1 MAQQKIGV
9 ILEVKDN
16 GSMGVS
22 TKNAKELRAAIE
34 AGQKASI
41 LLSRGIADPKKEEA
55 LKAQVALA
63 KQLTREI
70 NAANSSSR
78 ATAKAMS
85 ALTVLDR
92 MEQTMPSTPGLERGS
107 AAANARGGTRD
118 FARQAQGMGGLV
130 HVYATFA
137 ANIWAVTAAFEGL
150 SRAFETTRLE
160 ESAIMLS
167 KTMGASM
174 VNLAKDLRDASGQAV
189 SFKESMQFA
198 AMGTQAGLSS
208 KQLNS
213 LVTAAKGAANVLGR
227 DVNDAINRMIR
238 GTVKMEQE
246 ILDELGIFVRAK
258 QAYKEYATANNLAGE
273 EALTQSERVQ
283 AYADAVEKASKKYAE
298 FAKIKDPFSSLKTT
312 IADAGTELLNFANK
326 GIAPLVQGLSESRN
340 LVEALLLGGGL
351 YLTKLAIPA
360 VKDFGAALFDTSKA
374 QAAAAAANKQALI
387 DLEIQREKL
396 LENNIGLS
404 PRKSDQIAKLFGE
417 RLGTA
422 IPTDKITEKIQ
433 TALISSVSATDFQQ
447 KMKTALES
455 TARGKEL
462 AAGKAKDI
470 ERAQALFK
478 EAELIKQQSVYLS
491 ELVAKDEKLVAL
503 LDKKVK
509 SSQDLANIEK
519 QILSIKER
527 QGVAD
532 TAEQRRY
539 DRQRTQGNLINA
551 AALAITSFGA
561 GGSLKELG
569 KYFDEAKTAAGRFGT
584 AIVTVSTVVGLATK
598 AVTALLGVFN
608 WLLLGWL
615 AVDLA
620 IVPILNKFNL
630 ISNSAEKVEGAL
642 EKLGNQ
648 NQTTSATF
656 EASNKLLKNQDQ
668 TLQDRF
674 QAYSSLTNAIV
685 EQKTAIEDYNNS
697 VSELNNLT
705 TLDRIFQGIKG
716 IFTDN
721 IFEKTEKQVKNTV
734 QTLQNMDRESGG
746 QTNLAATFEKINA
759 LQEKRKVIATA
770 LVEKQKEVNGYDAY
784 ARQVNE
790 EAYNTDKKQL
800 EVLKQQ
806 SLENEKQI
814 ILSENAYRLEQKK
827 LEILYRQKQAA
838 VEIVQGIEAGGRSIE
853 NIFSTDPL
861 AFKFENQELARG
873 SQASLGLTARS
884 RGIESD
890 TEGLKNFKNV
900 LTEAKDSYAVMR
912 ASLAVKP
919 SQETLEYF
927 EAFNEQITALV
938 RLTQAVENKA
948 GQKAIDA
955 ATQAVESA
963 TKNVQEKLQAADRAE
978 QERDKKQTQR
988 EAAKTK
994 AEQERLRAIQRIE
1007 EWEKKAEDRKLNTY
1021 KVELQNLENLSKLEK
1036 EREGFISKAT
1046 QEDINRNKQKI
1057 IEQEKA
1063 VALAQIDADLAEAK
1077 RGAKGNKALEE
1088 SIREVAEGMRAE
1100 VQQQYQIKLKTLDVD
1115 NKLLELARRR
1125 AEYEMMVNA
1134 PAKRAL
1140 ELRQAELEA
1149 ANRLGRLTPEQYT
1162 QTKFTE
1168 DIAAVNLERAGVL
1181 DRAAGL
1187 GQTNPAQYS
1196 KDILN
1201 QLAELD
1207 LREKKLKIEKDTTE
1221 ELRRREVVLGNLTT
1235 KENLITS
1242 ILEKQEG
1249 RGIFNVDLIEELA
1262 NTKLTKIAEQISSTN
1277 DSLAIQQLQLEAMNV
1292 LYEKQLRIHEAM
1304 KRNFLDLTP
1313 DQMASVAVNEATLQ
1327 VDRFKASM
1335 KDLVTGTFDAVY
1347 AGFDAGIEE
1356 LTTKIMDSS
1365 EIKLKDLITTVR
1377 NSMAEE
1383 FRKLAADQM
1392 KLGVRQIG
1400 ASIMQA
1406 ITGKP
1411 TDLRTIEQQQLGYLQ
1426 QIAANTST
1434 MAMGQ
1439 SFGAGSSLFD
1449 YTSQDGKSVSYD
1461 LEGKMKV
1468 FDETSNTWVE
1478 STQTAAKE
1486 VAGITNGVLGNFGST
1501 VMQVF
1506 NGMSG
1511 GIIGL
1516 LQPILSLMGINIP
1529 GGMGGT
1535 GLLGSIAGI
1544 FGNIDLTSALGSVFG
1559 TSGIGGMLSG
1569 LPSLF
1574 GFANGGVMSDYGPLK
1589 LNKYSK
1595 GGIADSPQLA
1605 LYGEGRKNEAYVPLP
1620 DNRSIPVTLSGG
1632 TGGDNIS
1639 FSITVNDNSTVTS
1652 SQEGESSNKQ
1662 KQQGYQDFSKLIA
1675 QKVREEMVNQKRP
1688 GGLLYGG

>member
-41 LLSRGIADPKKEEA
+41 LLSRGISDPKKEEA

-70 NAANSSSR
+70 NAASNSSR
-78 ATAKAMS
+78 AAAKAMS
-85 ALTVLDR
+85 ALTVMDR
-92 MEQTMPSTPGLERGS
+92 MEQTIPGAPGLQRGS

-137 ANIWAVTAAFEGL
+137 ANIWAVAAAFEGL

-160 ESAIMLS
+160 ESAVMLS

-174 VNLAKDLRDASGQAV
+174 VNLSKDLREASGQAV
-189 SFKESMQFA
+189 SFKESLQFS
-198 AMGTQAGLSS
+198 AMGTQAGLSAR
-208 KQLNS
+208 QLNS

-326 GIAPLVQGLSESRN
+326 GITPIVQGLSDSKN

-374 QAAAAAANKQALI
+374 QAAAASANKQALI
-387 DLEIQREKL
+387 DLEVQREKL

-404 PRKSDQIAKLFGE
+404 PRKADQIAKLFGE
-417 RLGTA
+417 KLGTA
-422 IPTDKITEKIQ
+422 ISTDKITEKVQ
-433 TALISSVSATDFQQ
+433 TALLSSVSAADFQQ

-462 AAGKAKDI
+462 AAGKAKDSG
-470 ERAQALFK
+470 RAQALFK

-491 ELVAKDEKLVAL
+491 EVIAKDEKLVSL
-503 LDKKVK
+503 LNKKVK
-509 SSQDLANIEK
+509 SSQDLAEIEK
-519 QILSIKER
+519 QILNIKER

-539 DRQRTQGNLINA
+539 DRQRTQGNLTNA

-648 NQTTSATF
+648 NQTTTATF
-656 EASNKLLKNQDQ
+656 EASNKLLSNQDQ

-685 EQKTAIEDYNNS
+685 EQKVAIENYNS
-697 VSELNNLT
+697 TISELNNLT
-705 TLDRIFQGIKG
+705 TLDKVFQSIKG
-716 IFTDN
+716 VFTDN
-721 IFEKTEKQVKNTV
+721 IFEKAEKQIQNTV
-734 QTLQNMDRESGG
+734 QVLQNMDKQTGG
-746 QTNLAATFEKINA
+746 GTNLAPTFEEQNKLI
-759 LQEKRKVIATA
+759 EKRKTIATA
-770 LVEKQKEVNGYDAY
+770 LVEKQK
-784 ARQVNE
+784 QVNSFDE
-790 EAYNTDKKQL
+790 YAIAINNKVYNTRVKEL
-800 EVLKQQ
+800 NVLQQQ
-806 SLENEKQI
+806 SLENERQI
-814 ILSENAYRLEQKK
+814 QLGEEAYRNEIKK
-827 LEILYRQKQAA
+827 LEILNRQKLAA
-838 VEIVQGIEAGGRSIE
+838 VEITQGIEAGAKSIE
-853 NIFSTDPL
+853 NIFTKDPN
-861 AFKFENQELARG
+861 AFKFENQDLARG

-884 RGIESD
+884 RGIEKD
-890 TEGLKNFKNV
+890 TEGFRNFKTV
-900 LTEAKDSYAVMR
+900 ITEAKDSYNVMR
-912 ASLAVKP
+912 ASLGVTPNK
-919 SQETLEYF
+919 ETLAYF
-927 EAFNEQITALV
+927 EAYNEQLTALV
-938 RLTQAVENKA
+938 SLTQAIETKA

-955 ATQAVESA
+955 ALQAVESA
-963 TKNVQEKLQAADRAE
+963 TKKVQEKLQAADKAE

-988 EAAKTK
+988 DAAKSK

-1021 KVELQNLENLSKLEK
+1021 KVELQNLENLAKLEK
-1036 EREGFISKAT
+1036 EREGFISKAS
-1046 QEDINRNKQKI
+1046 QEDIIRNKQQI

-1063 VALAQIDADLAEAK
+1063 VALAQLDADLAEAK
-1077 RGAKGNKALEE
+1077 RGAKGNKKLEE
-1088 SIREVAEGMRAE
+1088 DIRQVAKGMTAE
-1100 VQQQYQIKLKTLDVD
+1100 IEQQYQIKLKTLAVD
-1115 NKLLELARRR
+1115 EQLAEIARRK
-1125 AEYEMMVNA
+1125 AEFEMTVSA
-1134 PAKRAL
+1134 PARRVL
-1140 ELRQAELEA
+1140 ETKQSELEA
-1149 ANRLGRLTPEQYT
+1149 ANTLGILSPEQYV
-1162 QTKFTE
+1162 QSKYKNDLAQIQIE
-1168 DIAAVNLERAGVL
+1168 RAAVLEQPAGMQ
-1181 DRAAGL
+1181 RTG
-1187 GQTNPAQYS
+1187 
-1196 KDILN
+1196 
-1201 QLAELD
+1201 QLAD
-1207 LREKKLKIEKDTTE
+1207 LEVREKKLKIEKDTTE

-1235 KENLITS
+1235 QENLIAS

-1249 RGIFNVDLIEELA
+1249 RGIFNIELIDELA
-1262 NTKLTKIAEQISSTN
+1262 NTKLAKITEQFNNTS
-1277 DSLAIQQLQLEAMNV
+1277 DELQKQQLILEAMNV
-1292 LYEKQLRIHEAM
+1292 EYDRQLRIHEAM
-1304 KRNFLDLTP
+1304 KRSFESLTA
-1313 DQMASVAVNEATLQ
+1313 DQMAQTVVNEATIQ
-1327 VDRFKASM
+1327 MDKFRASL
-1335 KDLVTGTFDAVY
+1335 KDTVTGTFEAVY
-1347 AGFDAGIEE
+1347 AGFDAGIDE
-1356 LTTKIMDSS
+1356 LTTKIMEGS
-1365 EIKLKDLITTVR
+1365 EIKFKDLITTVR

-1406 ITGKP
+1406 VTGKP

-1439 SFGAGSSLFD
+1439 SFGGSSIFD
-1449 YTSQDGKSVSYD
+1449 YAQEGGKSVSYD

-1468 FDETSNTWVE
+1468 FDETSKTWVE
-1478 STQTAAKE
+1478 STDQAAKQ

-1501 VMQVF
+1501 VMGVF
-1506 NGMSG
+1506 DGLSG
-1511 GIIGL
+1511 GILGM
-1516 LQPILSLMGINIP
+1516 LQPILSLLGISIP
-1529 GGMGGT
+1529 GGAGGIS
-1535 GLLGSIAGI
+1535 GFGGIIGSALSSLGG
-1544 FGNIDLTSALGSVFG
+1544 FDLTGALGSVFG
-1559 TSGIGGMLSG
+1559 TSGIGGFISG
-1569 LPSLF
+1569 LPSFF
-1574 GFANGGVMSDYGPLK
+1574 GFANGGVMSEYGPLK
-1589 LNKYSK
+1589 LNKYAN
-1595 GGIADSPQLA
+1595 GGIASTPQLA

-1620 DNRSIPVTLSGG
+1620 DNRTIPVTLNGAQ
-1632 TGGDNIS
+1632 GGDNIS
-1639 FSITVNDNSTVTS
+1639 FSITVNDNSTVTT

-1662 KQQGYQDFSKLIA
+1662 RQQGYQDFSKLIA